1 MAGLENSYGEYYNPS
16 GLFLKRSGELLEIPE
31 IATVELSPQE
41 IEGVLEYEHEL
52 YNLTVDDE
60 STVGSAL
67 ELNDS
72 FDVNAIRF
80 CNEYFKADPGVLA
93 DLSAKNGINPPSNTD
108 DETLN
113 AWFSGVSIALPGS
126 QELRVL
132 SKESIDFVK
141 ESLVEPIMTGEIDGL
156 EDFARHETIILN
168 PEEFVAKL
176 ELVAQ
181 ARRQIFQIWR
191 AKRIELKDLQ
201 QNPTTSSREVL
212 MAELAVVDIYL
223 AKINAKLAGLYAM
236 TAYLSDQI
244 DATDQQENSR
254 LLGERLGSVVP
265 RGVLNNMANKDR
277 RFGSQRRLDALRNGL
292 YVPSKGDESQKSS
305 SITPMLYNEFE
316 QSAETTEP
324 RFTKEEIAKLKSFM
338 LTPEQMEAAVRLVLE
353 KTQYLS
359 DSTEP
364 YTAGQTSFA
373 SDGKWRTA
381 VSPLKD
387 TFAVERSAR
396 TFLVAKNDRS
406 LYDLIVVAAAH
417 EMRHVEQEE
426 VAIALAGKLAIARVG
441 GKRVEALTE
450 GDANAVQIVAEQE
463 IFGESKQSIRTTF
476 ASALAV
482 LEKDPSAMVEAAR
495 AFYQTLESYGNSGRA
510 KAIEAIDR
518 VFRLTRYGKDSMPL
532 SYAEGGLMAK
542 TSGFSVSGAP
552 ITTFDLPDQHR
563 LHRFGLLPDDISI
576 KNFKWYEI
584 MLDVVEPYID
594 QALRSE

>member
-1 MAGLENSYGEYYNPS
+1 MNGLENPYGEYYNPS
-16 GLFLKRSGELLEIPE
+16 GLFLKRSGELLTIPDIE
-31 IATVELSPQE
+31 RVDLSTQE
-41 IEGVLEYEHEL
+41 IEDVLGYEHEL
-52 YNLTVDDE
+52 YNLPLDDE

-72 FDVNAIRF
+72 FDVNAVRF
-80 CNEYFKADPGVLA
+80 CYEYFKAEPSVLA
-93 DLSAKNGINPPSNTD
+93 EFSAKIGIDPPSNTD
-108 DETLN
+108 DLTLN
-113 AWFSGVSIALPGS
+113 AWFDGVSLSLPGS
-126 QELRVL
+126 QDLRVL
-132 SKESIDFVK
+132 SKESIDYVK
-141 ESLVEPIMTGEIDGL
+141 ESLVEPIMTGEIEGL
-156 EDFARHETIILN
+156 EDFARHATIILN
-168 PEEFVAKL
+168 PDEFVTKL

-191 AKRIELKDLQ
+191 AKRTELKDL
-201 QNPTTSSREVL
+201 SDDDGRDVL
-212 MAELAVVDIYL
+212 KAELAVVDIYL
-223 AKINAKLAGLYAM
+223 AKINAKLAGMYAM
-236 TAYLSDQI
+236 TAYLGDQLEEPNQ
-244 DATDQQENSR
+244 TETTES
-254 LLGERLGSVVP
+254 LSERLRAVVP
-265 RGVLNNMANKDR
+265 RAVLNNMANKDR

-292 YVPSKGDESQKSS
+292 YVPAKDDESQKSS
-305 SITPMLYNEFE
+305 SITPMLYSEFE
-316 QSAETTEP
+316 PSSETSEP
-324 RFTKEEIAKLKSFM
+324 RFTREEIAKLKSFM

-359 DSTEP
+359 ESTEP
-364 YTAGQTSFA
+364 YIAGQTSPA

-482 LEKDPSAMVEAAR
+482 LENDPSAIMEAAR
-495 AFYQTLESYGNSGRA
+495 AFYQTLESYGNSGHA